1 VSTPESFRGYVA
13 GSLAEFSCA
22 TGGYVG
28 TAAGWFCDRSAC
40 YLAVLDAFAAR
51 TIAVQ
56 MAELHA
62 RVAR

>member
-1 VSTPESFRGYVA
+1 MSRPESFRDYVA

-22 TGGYVG
+22 KGGYVG

-51 TIAVQ
+51 TIAAR
-56 MAELHA
+56 MAELYA